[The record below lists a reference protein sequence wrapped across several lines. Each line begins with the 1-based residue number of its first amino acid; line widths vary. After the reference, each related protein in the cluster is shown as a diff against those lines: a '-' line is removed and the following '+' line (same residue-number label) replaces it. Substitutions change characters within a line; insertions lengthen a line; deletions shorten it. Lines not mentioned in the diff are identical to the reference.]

1 MKRKLFGWTRF
12 RLSSEEAEDTV
23 AARERANRIAEAADK
38 FQQEAPAVGER
49 QRQLRR
55 ENHFGRRLDTLYKE
69 A

>member
-12 RLSSEEAEDTV
+12 RLTADEVEDT
-23 AARERANRIAEAADK
+23 AATRAQVEELAAAAEK
-38 FQQEAPAVGER
+38 FSAEAPAVGAR

-55 ENHFGRRLDTLYKE
+55 ENHFGLKLDSLYKE